1 MPNKHK
7 NPTIAF
13 RPSSEWEHALIN
25 ERIRLSG
32 MLKRDFISKSIIYS
46 RICMVGDK
54 KNIRIIV
61 NAVEQM
67 EYVMKEIV
75 RELSSGDFCISDD
88 SYMELKNDL
97 LAVAI
102 TVVEILDGASYLFG
116 KDGRFDSRHWKEQFE
131 MEQLKDCMKRTMSD
145 GSKKD

>member
-1 MPNKHK
+1 MSMISLLPIMHLMKKRRPEMPNKHK

-67 EYVMKEIV
+67 EYVMKENV

-88 SYMELKNDL
+88 SYMDEN
-97 LAVAI
+97 
-102 TVVEILDGASYLFG
+102 F
-116 KDGRFDSRHWKEQFE
+116 
-131 MEQLKDCMKRTMSD
+131 KRIRTGNKSSVSIAGMIE
-145 GSKKD
+145 